1 VHRSYLY
8 LTALVCLLYSY
19 ACAPKNT
26 LEPVLAPITVQLAWT
41 HQSQFAGLY
50 AADQMG
56 YYAEEGLQVTF
67 IEGGTKVDKLAPVL
81 NGTAQ
86 FGVASPDELIIARS
100 NGNRLK
106 AFSTIFRLNPVVFVS
121 LKDKNI
127 TIPQQFIGKTI
138 RASANTAPTLNAM
151 MARLGISIDQ
161 YSYVDTPS
169 DIEMFSSG
177 EIPVWG
183 IYRNAMLVAIQKAGY
198 PVNIIYPD
206 DYGVHFYSDSLY
218 TTDEII
224 NNDPQLVQR
233 FLKAS
238 LKGWK
243 FAVENPQRIPEFVQ
257 IYNPD
262 ADLQIERDRMI
273 ATIPMVNTGE
283 DNIGWMTPEVWFEM
297 EKTLRDQNL
306 ITAPVDVTQVFTM
319 NFLEEIYK

>member
-1 VHRSYLY
+1 
-8 LTALVCLLYSY
+8 
-19 ACAPKNT
+19 
-26 LEPVLAPITVQLAWT
+26 
-41 HQSQFAGLY
+41 
-50 AADQMG
+50 MG